1 MMTPTTTEVLKV
13 TGDTER
19 EVLDTHINVKMTKEM
34 HTAFKRACYIDRVE
48 MSEVIRNFI
57 TKFNNKKREV

>member
-1 MMTPTTTEVLKV
+1 MTPTTTEVLKV

-34 HTAFKRACYIDRVE
+34 HTAFKQACYIDRVE

-57 TKFNNKKREV
+57 TKFNSKKREV